1 MKNQK
6 LIWIFV
12 LIGIGVAVIPLILRK
27 TYSYPLPGLN
37 NELNIKD
44 KKELLSKAINSFNQD
59 CPRKI
64 GTIGQMDSITLT
76 QDTLQYHYSVY
87 GSSKI
92 DDYYQAHYKEIKTNL
107 LYLFSLMNGQ
117 DETGHRLVN
126 LFDNCGLIT
135 QINFRT
141 PSNEVFS
148 WGYSAKEINDF
159 FSKNHLSPEEA
170 LLKFLEFQID
180 IDNSQLPV
188 VWGSIGDLTNIQSL
202 SLNSIV
208 SDYDILEEI
217 KLKGND
223 ITLYFTT
230 PENGASIYWLKSQTM
245 DEKSVEKILKFFCK
259 DPNFREL
266 IVMFAVTKVNLKLNY
281 YGTKSK
287 DFAEVTFPYPM
298 LRKYAHTWGYSLN

>member
-12 LIGIGVAVIPLILRK
+12 LIGIGVAVIPLTLRE
-27 TYSYPLPGLN
+27 TYSEPLSGLN
-37 NELNIKD
+37 NELDVKGKKD
-44 KKELLSKAINSFNQD
+44 LLSKAINSINQD

-64 GTIGQMDSITLT
+64 GTIGQMDRITIT

-92 DDYYQAHYKEIKTNL
+92 DDYYLSHYKEIKTNL

-126 LFDNCGLIT
+126 LLDDCGLSA
-135 QINFRT
+135 QINFST

-148 WGYSAKEINDF
+148 WVYSAKEINDF
-159 FSKNHLSPEEA
+159 FSKNHLSPEQA

-180 IDNSQLPV
+180 IVNSQLPV
-188 VWGSIGDLTNIQSL
+188 VWGSNSSSTNIQSL

-223 ITLYFTT
+223 ITLYFST
-230 PENGASIYWLKSQTM
+230 PENRASIYWLKSQIM
-245 DEKSVEKILKFFCK
+245 EVQSVEEILKYFCK
-259 DPNFREL
+259 DPNFRDFIL
-266 IVMFAVTKVNLKLNY
+266 TFAVAKVNLKLNY

-287 DFAEVTFPYPM
+287 DFIEVTFPYPM
-298 LRKYAHTWGYSLN
+298 LRKYAHTWGYHLN